1 MARSLLSDG
10 RCGAPGPE
18 LQRLP
23 DPDGKILRK
32 SSLWACLSCNIQDGL
47 QHLDGGRF
55 LATEKSGNVWM
66 GSSAVR
72 QGFLE
77 TSNTDL
83 ATEIGKVIE
92 AQRS

>member
-1 MARSLLSDG
+1 
-10 RCGAPGPE
+10 
-18 LQRLP
+18 
-23 DPDGKILRK
+23 
-32 SSLWACLSCNIQDGL
+32 
-47 QHLDGGRF
+47 
-55 LATEKSGNVWM
+55 M

-92 AQRS
+92 AQRSYSYALKNDDHGG